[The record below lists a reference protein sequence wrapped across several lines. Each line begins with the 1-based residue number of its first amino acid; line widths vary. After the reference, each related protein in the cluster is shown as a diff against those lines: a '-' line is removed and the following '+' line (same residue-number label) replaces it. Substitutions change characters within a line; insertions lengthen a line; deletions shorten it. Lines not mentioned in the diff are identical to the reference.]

1 MEKNVFKS
9 LIKEIRNGITTNKKI
24 LLQAINQEF
33 SKGNSIKIDKII
45 NILEDF
51 NKALENNFNQENNN
65 IAVCYTGK
73 PEITITYILDSILYN
88 NKLTLCISENKII
101 NEVLVS
107 IILESMKK
115 CGIKNQWINYN
126 SNYNEIYLRDNE
138 KVFNKIVYVGD
149 YFEYEKF
156 KYFFKSKVEYNN
168 YGYIKLYIDKYKH
181 QEEYKKIMKY
191 TYIENIFLEIYDDIQ
206 DLIRESK
213 EEDFTILYLDDFKM
227 MNKVQKELIS
237 KEVLI
242 NTFPYEEYKFK
253 VNR

>member
-51 NKALENNFNQENNN
+51 NNALENNFNQENNN